1 VEFEDVD
8 GEGGDGRGA
17 ARSSGDDIVDDED
30 GRVSSDEGDASA
42 VASDDCDGEIQ
53 MEEDGEGDV
62 LIAAEA
68 KGAE

>member
-1 VEFEDVD
+1 
-8 GEGGDGRGA
+8 
-17 ARSSGDDIVDDED
+17 
-30 GRVSSDEGDASA
+30 VSSDEGDASA
-42 VASDDCDGEIQ
+42 VALDDCDGEIQ